1 MKNSPTQSATS
12 LPRAPRD
19 DAHSRMTKYFTMMA
33 IRVACFVLMVV
44 VQPYSWYTWLFA
56 VGAIFLPYVAVVVAN
71 VAAAPAERAV
81 PPERALEAPRA
92 ERVDTG
98 LSPAVPDV
106 IRLQESHPRP
116 AAGAEGE
123 RR

>member
-81 PPERALEAPRA
+81 PPERALEAPRV
-92 ERVDTG
+92 EPVDTG
-98 LSPAVPDV
+98 LSPAVPDI
-106 IRLQESHPRP
+106 IRLQETPPRP
-116 AAGAEGE
+116 AAGGEGE

>member
-1 MKNSPTQSATS
+1 
-12 LPRAPRD
+12 
-19 DAHSRMTKYFTMMA
+19 
-33 IRVACFVLMVV
+33 MVV

-81 PPERALEAPRA
+81 PPERASRPRV
-92 ERVDTG
+92 EPVDTG

-106 IRLQESHPRP
+106 IRLQESPPRA
-116 AAGAEGE
+116 AAG
-123 RR
+123 R

>member
-1 MKNSPTQSATS
+1 
-12 LPRAPRD
+12 
-19 DAHSRMTKYFTMMA
+19 MMA

-44 VQPYSWYTWLFA
+44 VQPYGWYTWLFA

-81 PPERALEAPRA
+81 PPERALEAPRV
-92 ERVDTG
+92 EPVDTG

-106 IRLQESHPRP
+106 IRLQETPPRP
-116 AAGAEGE
+116 AAGGEGE

>member
-106 IRLQESHPRP
+106 IRLQESPPRP
-116 AAGAEGE
+116 AAGGEGE

>member
-56 VGAIFLPYVAVVVAN
+56 VGAIFLPYIAVVIAN

-92 ERVDTG
+92 EGVDSTVF
-98 LSPAVPDV
+98 PAASGI
-106 IRLQESHPRP
+106 IRLQESAPRP
-116 AAGAEGE
+116 AADGEDE